1 MNVQAE
7 IFYKNLRRRVYTT
20 PKSYID
26 LIDAYKLLLNTKKEE
41 INVNKNKL
49 QNGNLFKNLNYFI

>member
-1 MNVQAE
+1 MNIQTE

-26 LIDAYKLLLNTKKEE
+26 LIDAYKNLLNVKKEE
-41 INVNKNKL
+41 ININKNKL
-49 QNGNLFKNLNYFI
+49 